1 MKNDGLKITTHKSR
15 LTIAVVL
22 LVGILCC
29 SLMIYMLFHSGKQA
43 KAYLAGYDDSNIM
56 TDFVMSNTTTMSE
69 RNIWDFLHSK
79 NPCNDRNLA
88 KAVKGYHYNI
98 RDGHFVCMADEMF
111 SGQTT
116 SHIIW
121 QAAQDYHINPQV
133 LLVVLEKEQRLISD
147 TFPSNLEYNHAT
159 GFNCPDDGKGCRPE
173 HAGFINQVRSAAAFF
188 REVLDGGWS
197 NYPAYETSNILYHP
211 NRSCGSKRVYVANR
225 ATSALYR
232 YTPYVPNQA
241 ALRANWGYGDA
252 CSAYGNR
259 NFYNMFTNWFGST
272 RGYEVH
278 GGILDGYNS
287 AGGARV
293 LGNPTM
299 NESCGL
305 KDQGCYQVFDRG
317 VVYWT
322 KALGGHAVRKGKIH
336 QRWLEL
342 GLEYSVLGYPVGN
355 QVDGIKGGGSYQNFE
370 GGAILYHPQTGAHE
384 NYGGIRE
391 TYRQMKFENG
401 MLGYPV
407 SKEGC
412 GLVGQGCY
420 QHYQGGSIYWT
431 PKYNGMVIYGAIRD
445 KWFRLG
451 FENSP
456 LGYPT
461 GGEHCYDGL
470 NCYRDFERG
479 SIYWYNGYF
488 TYANYGQI
496 AQKYREIG
504 RSKTILGYPIMDQ
517 VCGLVRGGCYQAMQ
531 GANGSIYYSPKAGV
545 HILFGGIKAKWMQL
559 GYEWGRLGYPTSDEY
574 IVGGGVRQDFE
585 GGSITWK
592 NGQAYESYR

>member
-1 MKNDGLKITTHKSR
+1 MKDGGLKITAHKSR
-15 LTIAVVL
+15 LAIAVVL
-22 LVGILCC
+22 LVSVLCC
-29 SLMIYMLFHSGKQA
+29 SLMVYTLFYSGKQA

-121 QAAQDYHINPQV
+121 QAAQDYRINPQV

-272 RGYEVH
+272 RQY
-278 GGILDGYNS
+278 D
-287 AGGARV
+287 
-293 LGNPTM
+293 
-299 NESCGL
+299 
-305 KDQGCYQVFDRG
+305 
-317 VVYWT
+317 T
-322 KALGGHAVRKGKIH
+322 K
-336 QRWLEL
+336 
-342 GLEYSVLGYPVGN
+342 
-355 QVDGIKGGGSYQNFE
+355 
-370 GGAILYHPQTGAHE
+370 GAIRERYNQIAQQLGQPTNAEYCPEKDTCWQDFRYGVIIWHEGTGAWE
-384 NYGGIRE
+384 SKGGIRE
-391 TYRQMKFENG
+391 RWARMG
-401 MLGYPV
+401 
-407 SKEGC
+407 
-412 GLVGQGCY
+412 
-420 QHYQGGSIYWT
+420 YQGGA
-431 PKYNGMVIYGAIRD
+431 M
-445 KWFRLG
+445 
-451 FENSP
+451 
-456 LGYPT
+456 GYPT
-461 GGEHCYDGL
+461 GPEVWDGQGWWQ
-470 NCYRDFERG
+470 NYERG
-479 SIYWYNGYF
+479 AIVGTAKLGFWESKGGIRERWVRMGYQGGAAGYP
-488 TYANYGQI
+488 TGPEVWDGQGWWQNYERGAI
-496 AQKYREIG
+496 VGTTKTGFWESKGGIRERWAKLGWQGGAMGYPTGPEVWDGRGWWQNYERGAIVGTAKTGFWESKGGIRGVWHKIG
-504 RSKTILGYPIMDQ
+504 WQGGKAGYPISQEYYDGNKSWHQ
-517 VCGLVRGGCYQAMQ
+517 DYEHGTIYFSDYTGGR
-531 GANGSIYYSPKAGV
+531 
-545 HILFGGIKAKWMQL
+545 FIKR
-559 GYEWGRLGYPTSDEY
+559 ENNS
-574 IVGGGVRQDFE
+574 
-585 GGSITWK
+585 
-592 NGQAYESYR
+592 